1 MKMTDCVYVRCSRQ
15 GAVQNYMLRG
25 VRCTV
30 TEGIEADSAGF
41 SGGGRMIVRI
51 PASKAPSLCC
61 GDQIRR
67 ADSEVW
73 YTVAEIRDNA
83 IPGSGLSHRK
93 VIGRR

>member
-1 MKMTDCVYVRCSRQ
+1 MTDCVYVRCSRQ
-15 GAVQNYMLRG
+15 GVVQSYMLRG

-41 SGGGRMIVRI
+41 SGAGQMIVRLS
-51 PASKAPSLCC
+51 ASTAPLLCC

-67 ADSEVW
+67 ADSEIW
-73 YTVAEIRDNA
+73 YTVAQISDNS

-93 VIGRR
+93 VIGKR